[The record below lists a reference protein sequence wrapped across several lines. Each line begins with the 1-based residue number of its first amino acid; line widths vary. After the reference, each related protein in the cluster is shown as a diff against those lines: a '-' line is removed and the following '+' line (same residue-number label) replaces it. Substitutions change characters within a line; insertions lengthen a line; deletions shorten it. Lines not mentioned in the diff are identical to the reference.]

1 MVPIVAGAVIKISF
15 TAAEAAV
22 VTVAAIKAWRKRKK
36 KKN

>member
-15 TAAEAAV
+15 TAAEVAV
-22 VTVAAIKAWRKRKK
+22 VTAAAIRAWRKK

>member
-1 MVPIVAGAVIKISF
+1 MVPIVAGVVIKITF

-22 VTVAAIKAWRKRKK
+22 VAAAAIRAWRKK